1 MVKPVREHFVSGSQV
16 TVSPVLANL
25 LQTPQFPQSVQ
36 PNIIRRG
43 LDEMPG
49 WQQVGTNK
57 STSCYTL
64 ENPVNKTLNG
74 CYDLCMNGDKQNPG
88 YRGCNAINYQHA
100 TPTDEALCSTHICKD
115 VNNIPLTSN
124 PGTDVWAWLGGSSLT
139 GKQPTENIWVQEHKG
154 RRADCLP
161 LNHDKGIRVD
171 DVSGCIRECTIND
184 ECNVFNYDTDASPSC
199 FLQSCPNLPNIPLM
213 EDKFPNSSVWYK
225 SGGTPTRPPL
235 GPGGEERPRP
245 SPGPGPSPGPDKN
258 IWVEI
263 EKNKRA
269 TCRPLRNG
277 NFNEMD
283 VSGCIRRCTVNGN
296 CNVFNY
302 DEDAEYSCMLQDCND
317 TNNIPYDSHQFQG
330 ASVWKRMG
338 GGPTRPTLGPGGEQK
353 QPQGPGDNCP
363 DMSQY
368 IRLDEIP
375 CWNCTLP

>member
-1 MVKPVREHFVSGSQV
+1 MVKPVREHFVPGLQGSQI
-16 TVSPVLANL
+16 TVSPTL
-25 LQTPQFPQSVQ
+25 L
-36 PNIIRRG
+36 N
-43 LDEMPG
+43 M
-49 WQQVGTNK
+49 VGTPDLNK
-57 STSCYTL
+57 PRVNVDTL
-64 ENPVNKTLNG
+64 AREN
-74 CYDLCMNGDKQNPG
+74 DLH
-88 YRGCNAINYQHA
+88 RG
-100 TPTDEALCSTHICKD
+100 
-115 VNNIPLTSN
+115 SN
-124 PGTDVWAWLGGSSLT
+124 
-139 GKQPTENIWVQEHKG
+139 ENIWVQEYKG

-171 DVSGCIRECTIND
+171 DASGCIRECTINN

-199 FLQSCPNLPNIPLM
+199 FLQSCPDIHNIPLM
-213 EDKFPNSSVWYK
+213 NDKFPNSSVWYK
-225 SGGTPTRPPL
+225 AGGTPTRPPL

-245 SPGPGPSPGPDKN
+245 SPGPGPSPGPSPDKN

-277 NFNEMD
+277 KFDELD

-317 TNNIPYDSHQFQG
+317 TNNIPYDSHRFQG
-330 ASVWKRMG
+330 ASVWKRL
-338 GGPTRPTLGPGGEQK
+338 GGPTRPTLGPGGEQQ

-363 DMSQY
+363 DMAGY